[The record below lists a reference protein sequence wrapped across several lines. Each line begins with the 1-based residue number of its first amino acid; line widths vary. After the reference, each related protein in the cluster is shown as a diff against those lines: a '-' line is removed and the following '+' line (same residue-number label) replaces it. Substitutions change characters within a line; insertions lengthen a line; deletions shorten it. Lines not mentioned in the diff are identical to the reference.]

1 MTEEQM
7 THPEEPSRSGPT
19 SEAGTSGHE
28 YRVLDSRRVFTG
40 RVAAVRSDQVAMPG
54 GVTSQRDVLELPGA
68 IGIVALDDQGRVL
81 LVRQYRHPV
90 RRRLWEIP
98 AGLLDSTTET
108 PVEAGARELAE
119 EGLLRAA
126 RWHALVDLLTSPGTA
141 DETIRVL
148 LARDLT
154 GVPAAEQF
162 VGFHE
167 EAEMERTWLPLEDAV
182 RQCLNGTLEN
192 AITVAGLL
200 ATLAARRD
208 GFAGLRAADAP
219 WAARKA

>member
-1 MTEEQM
+1 MTE
-7 THPEEPSRSGPT
+7 HD
-19 SEAGTSGHE
+19 

-54 GVTSQRDVLELPGA
+54 GLSSQRDVLELPGA
-68 IGIVALDDQGRVL
+68 IGIVALDEGDRVL

-90 RRRLWEIP
+90 GRRLWEIP

-108 PVEAGARELAE
+108 PVEAGGRELAE
-119 EGLLRAA
+119 EGFLRAA
-126 RWHALVDLLTSPGTA
+126 RWDTLVDLLTTPGTA

-154 GVPAAEQF
+154 PVPGDERF

-167 EAEMERTWLPLEDAV
+167 EAEMERAWLSLDEAV
-182 RQCLNGTLEN
+182 ARCLTGELEN

-200 ATLAARRD
+200 AAHAARAG
-208 GFAGLRAADAP
+208 GFARLRAAGAP
-219 WAARKA
+219 WRARKG

>member
-1 MTEEQM
+1 M
-7 THPEEPSRSGPT
+7 
-19 SEAGTSGHE
+19 SEHD

-54 GVTSQRDVLELPGA
+54 GATSQRDVLELPGA
-68 IGIVALDDQGRVL
+68 VGIVALDADGRVL

-90 RRRLWEIP
+90 GRRLWEIP

-108 PVEAGARELAE
+108 PVEAGERELAE
-119 EGLLRAA
+119 EGFLRAGS
-126 RWHALVDLLTSPGTA
+126 WHTLADLLTSPGMA

-154 GVPAAEQF
+154 PVPEAERF

-182 RQCLNGTLEN
+182 RRCLDGTLEN

-200 ATLAARRD
+200 ATHAALRD

-219 WAARKA
+219 WPARKA

>member
-1 MTEEQM
+1 M
-7 THPEEPSRSGPT
+7 
-19 SEAGTSGHE
+19 SGHE
-28 YRVLDSRRVFTG
+28 YRVLDSRRVFAG

-68 IGIVALDDQGRVL
+68 VGIVAIDDEGQVL

-90 RRRLWEIP
+90 GRRLWEIP

-108 PVEAGARELAE
+108 PVEAASRELAE
-119 EGLLRAA
+119 EGSLRAA
-126 RWHALVDLLTSPGTA
+126 RWDTLVDLLTTPGTA

-154 GVPAAEQF
+154 PIPPEERFAR
-162 VGFHE
+162 FHE
-167 EAEMERTWLPLEDAV
+167 EAEMEQAWVPLDEAV
-182 RQCLNGTLEN
+182 RRCLAGTLEN

-200 ATLAARRD
+200 AALAVRPG

-219 WAARKA
+219 WSARKA